1 MIDYFVL
8 LLIFYLNFDE
18 KICEQSNFKKNL
30 YFKTN
35 NVNYNLIILLINVI
49 IPFIN

>member
-1 MIDYFVL
+1 MIDYFLL

-18 KICEQSNFKKNL
+18 KICEKSNTKSNL

-35 NVNYNLIILLINVI
+35 IVNL
-49 IPFIN
+49 